1 MKCLSSHHENA
12 PGLKF
17 CGECGARLVVVCA
30 ACGAANSPEQ
40 NFCGECGSKRPTPGR
55 LVTSEGSADTGERRQ
70 LHPPLAA
77 GQIDAPHRMAE
88 LGDLALESGE
98 VIREYRQSYVTL
110 GELNREKSNA
120 VLICI
125 SLTGNHHRLDF
136 LIGPGKALD
145 PVHYFII
152 AADPISNG
160 LSTSPSNSGHQP
172 GMRFPRFTIRDMV
185 ESQVRLLTRQFGIRR
200 LQAVIGAS
208 MGGMQ
213 ALQWAVSHPLT
224 MHACV
229 AMTPMAKTSPWAVLV
244 TETARSCLMADP
256 AWTGDGFSAEPLRGW
271 RAYSG
276 LMTAL
281 LSRTPAALA
290 EFLPDCAE
298 AHLWFEKIHAQNR
311 MNGFDAHD
319 YLYQSWAYEAHDV
332 GATTGFEGDTEA
344 ALGSIK
350 AKTLV
355 LAPPLDLFN
364 PAQTA
369 RAAAATIPGA
379 QFIEIPS
386 VQGHQAATS
395 TKPEDAAF
403 LNCVIGEFLE
413 QHARG

>member
-1 MKCLSSHHENA
+1 MAKY
-12 PGLKF
+12 
-17 CGECGARLVVVCA
+17 R
-30 ACGAANSPEQ
+30 
-40 NFCGECGSKRPTPGR
+40 
-55 LVTSEGSADTGERRQ
+55 
-70 LHPPLAA
+70 HPPLAQ
-77 GQIDAPHRMAE
+77 GQIDAEHRMAE
-88 LGDLALESGE
+88 LGDLELESGE
-98 VIREYRQSYVTL
+98 VLRGYRQSYVTH

-120 VLICI
+120 VLVCI

-136 LIGPGKALD
+136 LVGPGKALD
-145 PVHYFII
+145 PSRHFII
-152 AADPISNG
+152 AADPIGNG
-160 LSTSPSNSGHQP
+160 LSTSPSNSLLQP
-172 GMRFPRFTIRDMV
+172 KMQFPRFTIRDML
-185 ESQVRLLTRQFGIRR
+185 SAQKMLLVGYLGMSK

-213 ALQWAVSHPLT
+213 ALQWAVSHPLF
-224 MHACV
+224 MRACV

-256 AWTGDGFSAEPLRGW
+256 AWTGDGFSAEPERGW
-271 RAYSG
+271 RAYTG

-311 MNGFDAHD
+311 ANGFDAHD

-332 GATTGFEGDTEA
+332 GTTAGFEGDTET
-344 ALGSIK
+344 ALTSIK

-364 PAQTA
+364 PAQAA
-369 RAAAATIPGA
+369 RAAAAQIPGA

-395 TKPEDAAF
+395 TRAEDASF
-403 LNCVIGEFLE
+403 LNRVIGEFLA
-413 QHARG
+413 QT